1 LKIKHSWAWWR
12 TPLIPALRRQVDFGV
27 QGRPALQ
34 SEFQDS
40 QGCTENPCLKKPK
53 TKQNKTKQ
61 KNNNKKT
68 NNQPPPPQKK
78 KRKSNV
84 NFDQVQFT
92 SVMFYVVCCMLYVLC
107 FMLLMVLLKICFRV
121 FKDGIQGLSHLGKL
135 LFH

>member
-1 LKIKHSWAWWR
+1 VSSR
-12 TPLIPALRRQVDFGV
+12 TARAAQRIPVSKNQ
-27 QGRPALQ
+27 
-34 SEFQDS
+34 
-40 QGCTENPCLKKPK
+40 
-53 TKQNKTKQ
+53 KQNKTKQ
-61 KNNNKKT
+61 NKKT
-68 NNQPPPPQKK
+68 TTKKPTTNHPPPQKK